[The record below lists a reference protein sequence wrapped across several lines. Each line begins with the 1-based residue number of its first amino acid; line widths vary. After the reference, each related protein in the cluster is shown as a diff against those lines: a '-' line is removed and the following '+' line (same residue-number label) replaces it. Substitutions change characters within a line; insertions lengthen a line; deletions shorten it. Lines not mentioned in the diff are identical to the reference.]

1 MMVLTLVA
9 HAEEITSVKVGLKVF
24 FILDPDRR
32 APFRSQDVVSAIFE
46 SMWS

>member
-32 APFRSQDVVSAIFE
+32 ALSFSGRGKCHL
-46 SMWS
+46 